1 MMKQRIAVWCWLH
14 WCEAKS
20 FTKDLVFMLAKLC
33 NFYRTAQNFK
43 TYLLKFQRKF
53 AKSLK
58 DRTGARLMTGK
69 NETVVY
75 FNLEFF

>member
-1 MMKQRIAVWCWLH
+1 
-14 WCEAKS
+14 
-20 FTKDLVFMLAKLC
+20 MLAKLC

-58 DRTGARLMTGK
+58 DRTGPRLMTGK